1 MRADYLWHKL
11 EIGLM
16 RVGEPYRGAPRKLLG
31 YPSFFL
37 GREAGKMI
45 DSFLINEVRE
55 CLEAHAGNEL
65 CHGTL

>member
-16 RVGEPYRGAPRKLLG
+16 RVGEPYRGAPRKLWG

-37 GREAGKMI
+37 GRKAGKLI

-55 CLEAHAGNEL
+55 YLEAHASNDL